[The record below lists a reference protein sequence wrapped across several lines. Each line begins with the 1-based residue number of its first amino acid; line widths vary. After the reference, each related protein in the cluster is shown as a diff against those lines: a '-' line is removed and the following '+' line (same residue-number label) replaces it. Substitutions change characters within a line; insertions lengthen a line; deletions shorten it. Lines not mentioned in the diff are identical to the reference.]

1 MKQLAFA
8 IMAILC
14 LQITYAQSDTIPP
27 NQPDTIKVGNFIIIK
42 KDKKAVEENGST
54 NINISINPGD
64 KTYYKKKHSAIS
76 TNWLILDLGFA
87 NLRDKT
93 EYGSVAANN
102 YLHANG
108 GAPFTKDDL
117 KLNTGKSS
125 NVNLWFFMQKLNLT
139 HQVVNLKYGLGLEMY
154 NYRYD
159 NNISYNKNPAYIFRD
174 SVDFS
179 KNKLYVGYI
188 TVPLMININATPGK
202 RNGFSFSAGVSAGY
216 RIGSKNKQVS
226 DERGKQKIRGDFDL
240 NPWRFAYVA
249 EMGIGPVRI
258 YGSYSINALH
268 QEGLVQYPYVFGLRL
283 SNW

>member
-1 MKQLAFA
+1 MKQLACA
-8 IMAILC
+8 ILAVLC
-14 LQITYAQSDTIPP
+14 LQTAWSQTDTTLP
-27 NQPDTIKVGNFIIIK
+27 NQPDTVKVGNFIIIK
-42 KDKKAVEENGST
+42 KNKKSSDDNGNT

-64 KTYYKKKHSAIS
+64 NTYKKKHNTIS

-93 EYGSVAANN
+93 DYGSAAANN

-108 GAPFTKDDL
+108 GAAFTKDDM

-125 NVNLWFFMQKLNLT
+125 NVNIWLFMQKLNVS
-139 HQVVNLKYGLGLEMY
+139 HQVLNLKYGLGLEMY

-159 NNISYNKNPAYIFRD
+159 KNISYHKNPAYIFRD

-179 KNKLYVGYI
+179 KNKLYVGYV

-202 RNGFSFSAGVSAGY
+202 RNGFSFSAGISAGY
-216 RIGSKNKQVS
+216 RIGSKNKQIS
-226 DERGKQKIRGDFDL
+226 DERGKQKIRDDFDL

>member
-1 MKQLAFA
+1 MKQFA
-8 IMAILC
+8 IALLTTLC
-14 LQITYAQSDTIPP
+14 LNQSKAQSDTIPAQ
-27 NQPDTIKVGNFIIIK
+27 QPDTIKVGNFIIIK
-42 KDKKAVEENGST
+42 KDKKQNSDERSANM
-54 NINISINPGD
+54 NISITPGQSNQKYHK
-64 KTYYKKKHSAIS
+64 KTIS

-93 EYGSVAANN
+93 DYGSAEAQA

-108 GAPFTKDDL
+108 GPAFTKDDM

-125 NVNLWFFMQKLNLT
+125 NVNLWFFMQKLNVS
-139 HQVVNLKYGLGLEMY
+139 HQVLNLKYGLGLEMY

-159 NNISYNKNPAYIFRD
+159 KNISYHKDPAYIFRD
-174 SVDFS
+174 SIDFS
-179 KNKLYVGYI
+179 KNKLYAGYI
-188 TVPLMININATPGK
+188 TVPMMININVTPGK

-216 RIGSKNKQVS
+216 RVGSKNKQVS

-240 NPWRFAYVA
+240 EPWRFAYIA

-258 YGSYSINALH
+258 YGSYSINPLH
-268 QEGLVQYPYVFGLRL
+268 QQGLVQYPYTFGLRL

>member
-1 MKQLAFA
+1 MKQLACA
-8 IMAILC
+8 ILAMLC
-14 LQITYAQSDTIPP
+14 LQTTRAQSDTTVP
-27 NQPDTIKVGNFIIIK
+27 NQPDTVKVGNFIIIK
-42 KDKKAVEENGST
+42 KNKKSNDDNGNT

-64 KTYYKKKHSAIS
+64 NTNKKKHNTIS

-93 EYGSVAANN
+93 DYGSAAANN

-108 GAPFTKDDL
+108 GADFTKEDM

-125 NVNLWFFMQKLNLT
+125 NVNLWLFMQKLNVS
-139 HQVVNLKYGLGLEMY
+139 HQVLNLKYGLGLEMY

-179 KNKLYVGYI
+179 KNKLYVGYA

-202 RNGFSFSAGVSAGY
+202 RNGFSFSAGISAGY
-216 RIGSKNKQVS
+216 RIGSKNKQIS

-240 NPWRFAYVA
+240 NPWRLAYVA

-258 YGSYSINALH
+258 YGSYSMNTLH

>member
-8 IMAILC
+8 IVAILC
-14 LQITYAQSDTIPP
+14 LQTTYAQSDTIPP

-42 KDKKAVEENGST
+42 KDKKQTDENGST

-64 KTYYKKKHSAIS
+64 KTNYKKKHSTVS

-93 EYGSVAANN
+93 DYGSAAANN

-108 GAPFTKDDL
+108 GASFTKDDM

-216 RIGSKNKQVS
+216 RIGSKNKQIS
-226 DERGKQKIRGDFDL
+226 DERGKEKIRGDFDL

-268 QEGLVQYPYVFGLRL
+268 QEGLVQYPYAFGLRL